1 MWVIK
6 VWAWLPLDKSGKNE
20 DPSLQTPSVPV
31 NGVFKALRYTNA
43 SWHPFKKDGGR
54 FYQSLTALDTILF
67 RGPTWHRCEVEQ
79 IVPAKEIT
87 VCFMYL
93 IFLTFV
99 HFGSFNST
107 ASEMAAGAESK
118 AVGMRVSFHWDTEE
132 ELSATGRWAVLS
144 LPNGDTPPSWS
155 VCWARGK
162 PYCGWCQL
170 FSLHERQTLGVKSK
184 ELSRLQEI

>member
-1 MWVIK
+1 MRT
-6 VWAWLPLDKSGKNE
+6 LR
-20 DPSLQTPSVPV
+20 SLQIPSVPV

-43 SWHPFKKDGGR
+43 SWHPFKKDPGR
-54 FYQSLTALDTILF
+54 FDQSLAVLDTD
-67 RGPTWHRCEVEQ
+67 
-79 IVPAKEIT
+79 
-87 VCFMYL
+87 FMTSMWGWTNCTSKTKQRNNSVLY
-93 IFLTFV
+93 IPDISDICS
-99 HFGSFNST
+99 GSFNGT
-107 ASEMAAGAESK
+107 ASAMAAGAESK

-170 FSLHERQTLGVKSK
+170 FSLYERQTLGVKSK